1 MHTRGGTV
9 ESGSDNTIAETTAC
23 RGCGSPLVH
32 TFVDLGMSPLCES
45 FLPADRLDE
54 AEMFYPLRVMV
65 CDRCWLVQ
73 LREYVSPEHIFDDYA
88 YYSSYSTAWLEH
100 AREYVDAVIPRLGLT
115 ADSLAVELASN
126 DGYLLKNFVER
137 NIPSLGIE
145 PAANVAEAAEA
156 VGVETLVEFFDDTLA
171 HTLVEQ
177 GKRADL
183 IIGNNVLAQV
193 PDLNT
198 FVAGMRTLLKPGG
211 TITLEFPHL
220 ARLMSENQ
228 FDTIY
233 HEHFSYFS
241 LIACE
246 HIFAEHGLVIYDVEE
261 LWTHGGSL
269 RLWVRHVEHTKLSVT
284 DAVAELREREHTLGL
299 DTLDA
304 YRLFDAQ
311 VRRTKR
317 RLLEFLIAA
326 ADRGETV
333 VGYGAP
339 GKGKHAAELL
349 RHPRGPARVHRRP
362 QPLQTRPL
370 PPGHAHP
377 RPPRLGPR
385 RGETRLGADPPVE
398 PQAGDHEADES
409 HRRVGRAICGSHSG
423 TDGI

>member
-1 MHTRGGTV
+1 MHTRGGAV
-9 ESGSDNTIAETTAC
+9 KSGSDNTTTQPTAC
-23 RGCGSPLVH
+23 RGCGAPLVH

-88 YYSSYSTAWLEH
+88 YFSSYSTAWLDH

-137 NIPSLGIE
+137 DIPSLGIE

-156 VGVETLVEFFDDTLA
+156 VGIDTLVEFFNETLA
-171 HTLVEQ
+171 RGLVDQ

-193 PDLNT
+193 PDLDT
-198 FVAGMRTLLKPGG
+198 FVAGMRTLLKPTG

-220 ARLMSENQ
+220 ARMMSENQ

-241 LIACE
+241 LIASE
-246 HIFAEHGLVIYDVEE
+246 HIFAQHGLVVYDVEE

-269 RLWVRHVEHTKLSVT
+269 RLWVRHVENRELPVT
-284 DAVAELREREHTLGL
+284 DAVVELREREHTLGL

-304 YRLFDAQ
+304 YRSFDLQ

-339 GKGKHAAELL
+339 GKGNTLL
-349 RHPRGPARVHRRP
+349 NYCGIREDLLAFYRRP
-362 QPLQTRPL
+362 QSLQTRAIPA
-370 PPGHAHP
+370 GHAHP
-377 RPPRLGPR
+377 GPPGLGPR
-385 RGETRLGADPPVE
+385 RCETRLGADPPVE
-398 PQAGDHEADES
+398 PQAGDHEADAP
-409 HRRVGRAICGSHSG
+409 HRRVGRGDLSFPFRN
-423 TDGI
+423 